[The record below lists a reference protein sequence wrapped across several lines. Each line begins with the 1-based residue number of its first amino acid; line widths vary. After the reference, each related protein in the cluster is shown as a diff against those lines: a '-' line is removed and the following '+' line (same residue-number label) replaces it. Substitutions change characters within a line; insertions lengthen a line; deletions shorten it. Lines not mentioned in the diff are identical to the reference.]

1 MGSGFALSDCP
12 IVTIPIGGGDKSFR
26 DLAALTREPKLLPHF
41 GETGTAVLSIQEI
54 DYCGHDLNP
63 VV

>member
-12 IVTIPIGGGDKSFR
+12 IVTIPIGGDDKSFR

-41 GETGTAVLSIQEI
+41 GETGTAVLSIQKSTMAGMI
-54 DYCGHDLNP
+54 
-63 VV
+63 